1 MYDGISDL
9 NRSWPAVSLRTR
21 REFDDVRAK
30 KVEGKLGGRDARAT
44 TARHDLAKTREDL
57 CRALHQGAGITYH
70 NCKRTVLSSKYIVFD
85 RKSMPIVALWVFRAR
100 KGGRRSVL
108 ADLVGLAEGGAKG
121 SLAPAL
127 EALSVALASESPPSV
142 LCPYLVRAVELVIHE
157 ARDDARF
164 SHGLVPKE
172 DELVLGHGLD
182 SGRGLHGVTAA
193 RGRRRSRRRS
203 VHSRVVVFLL
213 CCCC

>member
-100 KGGRRSVL
+100 KGGRRSVS
-108 ADLVGLAEGGAKG
+108 ADLVGLAEGGGEGVARASPRSPVGRSGFGIPPLG
-121 SLAPAL
+121 SLPL
-127 EALSVALASESPPSV
+127 P
-142 LCPYLVRAVELVIHE
+142 
-157 ARDDARF
+157 
-164 SHGLVPKE
+164 G
-172 DELVLGHGLD
+172 
-182 SGRGLHGVTAA
+182 T
-193 RGRRRSRRRS
+193 
-203 VHSRVVVFLL
+203 
-213 CCCC
+213 CCRTCHT